1 MTLDE
6 TVKHVKAFARKH
18 KVDCVSSPSPD
29 FEDMNSFLMF
39 QRGSEFVFV
48 QGKLDG
54 NPVVNLPV
62 VLERSFREGIR
73 RFDSVSFVSD
83 VYLKGVPLSEFE
95 RVKDEVLSLD
105 FESELANN
113 PFTDV
118 VEAVCCFTFSWT
130 GESRVSVSQY
140 VKGDDGLPV
149 YVDDDVSSGEFLH
162 EQTEVIGGTVREI
175 LESFVNKC
183 KVSPSQDYPF

>member
-6 TVKHVKAFARKH
+6 TVKQVKAFARKH

-29 FEDMNSFLMF
+29 FEDMNSFVLF

-48 QGKLDG
+48 QAKLDG
-54 NPVVNLPV
+54 SPVENLPI

-95 RVKDEVLSLD
+95 RVKDEVMSLD

-130 GESRVSVSQY
+130 GDSRVSVSQY

-149 YVDDDVSSGEFLH
+149 YVDDVSNSEFLH
-162 EQTEVIGGTVREI
+162 EQTEVIGGSVKEI

-183 KVSPSQDYPF
+183 KVSPSQIYPS